1 MEKMRLQKAIAQ
13 AGIAS
18 RRKAENLILEGKVK
32 VNGLTITTLGTT
44 VSEDDDIEVN
54 GEKLK
59 KEHFVYFIFN
69 KPIGVITTVKDDR
82 NRKTVLDYFKD
93 INERI
98 FPVGRLDI
106 NTSGLLIMTND
117 GELADLMTHPSS
129 HLNKTYRARL
139 DRPLTSEEKEKM
151 EKGIFL
157 EDGLTAP
164 CKLYLHED
172 NRVDITIHEGRNRQV
187 RRMFENYGIK
197 ILTLTRISIG
207 NIKLGSLKK
216 GEYIELPINIVEQI
230 KKECLFNKKHNTY
243 KRIKP

>member
-1 MEKMRLQKAIAQ
+1 MRLQKAIAQ
-13 AGIAS
+13 AGTAS

-59 KEHFVYFIFN
+59 KEHFVQFLFN
-69 KPIGVITTVKDDR
+69 KPIGVVTTVKDDR

-139 DRPLTSEEKEKM
+139 DRLLTSEEKEKM
-151 EKGIFL
+151 
-157 EDGLTAP
+157 
-164 CKLYLHED
+164 
-172 NRVDITIHEGRNRQV
+172 
-187 RRMFENYGIK
+187 
-197 ILTLTRISIG
+197 
-207 NIKLGSLKK
+207 
-216 GEYIELPINIVEQI
+216 
-230 KKECLFNKKHNTY
+230 
-243 KRIKP
+243 